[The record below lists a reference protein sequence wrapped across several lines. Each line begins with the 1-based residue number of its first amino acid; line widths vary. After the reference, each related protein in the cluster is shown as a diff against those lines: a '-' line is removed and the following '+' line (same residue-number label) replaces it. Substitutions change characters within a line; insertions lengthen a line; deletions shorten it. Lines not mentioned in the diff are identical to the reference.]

1 MTRTDPTQT
10 NQRTSILALAAA
22 LFVLAVAA
30 DVLTLSVGHTAGLTV
45 SPEKLT
51 IDVVGNPP

>member
-1 MTRTDPTQT
+1 MTRPDQPPA
-10 NQRTSILALAAA
+10 NQRTPL
-22 LFVLAVAA
+22 LAVAVAVFVLVVTA
-30 DVLTLSVGHTAGLTV
+30 DPGALSVGHTAGLTV